1 MADIPV
7 RANYT
12 AANNPELVLSANN
25 EKYWGEVPGNFNS
38 TWDTTVE
45 IEQFAYLNGSML
57 IEPTGKKVFN
67 MSPVYKMKFAEYS
80 TLTLPAENGTTT

>member
-1 MADIPV
+1 VINDVEEPVMADIPV

-45 IEQFAYLNGSML
+45 IE
-57 IEPTGKKVFN
+57 
-67 MSPVYKMKFAEYS
+67 
-80 TLTLPAENGTTT
+80 